1 MGGVETKVRGDINVE
16 LTNLINASTDDQFKK
31 VLKDLEANGVID
43 PSETSSKY
51 DLISKLSDLAD
62 AEKESFRDRVIAGEF
77 A

>member
-31 VLKDLEANGVID
+31 VLEDLEANGVID
-43 PSETSSKY
+43 PSETQSKY

-62 AEKESFRDRVIAGEF
+62 AEKESFRDRIIAGEF

>member
-62 AEKESFRDRVIAGEF
+62 AEKESFRDRIIAGEF